1 MDDPNRQTDPLDHDD
16 QRAGEPGD
24 VGDALEADAPE
35 EHLAPEPDAPEPGT
49 APSTKSRRLS
59 FRPAAEEPLGA
70 RPKPE
75 PAAAVSRSRALAWP
89 LISLIGLAAVVL
101 VNWLANW
108 LPLNDLTTGQISDNH
123 PVPFQPA
130 GWVFSIWAVIY
141 VLLAVFVIYSFFP
154 QGRRATRIN
163 AVGPVFLVA
172 NIANI
177 SWIFLWHWLRFQ
189 GSLIAL
195 VVLLG
200 AVATIYLM
208 LRATRHDGEMS
219 TLQRLAVAL
228 PFSVYLAWATIATL
242 ANVQVWMREGGWDG
256 GVFGLRGWTVIFLL
270 AGVIVA
276 AGVAFFGRDAAFP
289 LVFVWAYL
297 GIAQRQWDDD
307 KLLSILAIVLVIA
320 AAALTVMAFI
330 LSFDARSGPRMESTS
345 RGPIWKR
352 GTRETPPTSPSTP

>member
-1 MDDPNRQTDPLDHDD
+1 MDDQRRQNDPLDHDD
-16 QRAGEPGD
+16 PSAGEPGD

-35 EHLAPEPDAPEPGT
+35 EHPGPDPASEEAAAPAHG
-49 APSTKSRRLS
+49 RRLTI
-59 FRPAAEEPLGA
+59 RPAAEEPLGA
-70 RPKPE
+70 RP
-75 PAAAVSRSRALAWP
+75 AAATSTTPRDRSWMAWP
-89 LISLIGLAAVVL
+89 LISLLGLVVVVL
-101 VNWLANW
+101 VNWLAIS
-108 LPLNDLTTGQISDNH
+108 LPLNDMTTGQISNDH

-141 VLLAVFVIYSFFP
+141 GLLATFVIFSFFP
-154 QGRRATRIN
+154 RGRRATRIN
-163 AVGPVFLVA
+163 GVGPLFLVA

-177 SWIFLWHWLRFQ
+177 AWIFLWHWLRFQ
-189 GSLIAL
+189 GALIAL

-200 AVATIYLM
+200 AVVSIYLL
-208 LRATRHDGEMS
+208 LRAVRHDGDMS

-270 AGVIVA
+270 AGIIIA

-297 GIAQRQWDDD
+297 GIAQRQWGEDT
-307 KLLSILAIVLVIA
+307 LLSLLAIVLVIA

-330 LSFDARSGPRMESTS
+330 LSFDDRSGPRMQSTS

-352 GTRETPPTSPSTP
+352 GTGATPPATP

>member
-1 MDDPNRQTDPLDHDD
+1 MDDRNRQPDPLDHDD
-16 QRAGEPGD
+16 LREDEPGD

-35 EHLAPEPDAPEPGT
+35 EHLAPEPGSEEPVAAPV
-49 APSTKSRRLS
+49 AHQRRLTI
-59 FRPAAEEPLGA
+59 RPAAEEPLGA
-70 RPKPE
+70 RPV
-75 PAAAVSRSRALAWP
+75 AAASAAPRDRSWLTWP
-89 LISLIGLAAVVL
+89 LVSLIGLVAVVL

-108 LPLNDLTTGQISDNH
+108 LPFNDMTTGQISNDH

-141 VLLAVFVIYSFFP
+141 GLLLVFVVFSFFP
-154 QGRRATRIN
+154 HGRRATRIN
-163 AVGPVFLVA
+163 GVGPLFLVA

-177 SWIFLWHWLRFQ
+177 AWIFLWHWLRFQ

-200 AVATIYLM
+200 AVVSIYLM
-208 LRATRHDGEMS
+208 LRAVRHDGDMS

-242 ANVQVWMREGGWDG
+242 AKVQVWMREGGWDG

-270 AGVIVA
+270 AGIIVA
-276 AGVAFFGRDAAFP
+276 AGVAFFGHDAAFP

-307 KLLSILAIVLVIA
+307 MLLSILAIVLVIA

-330 LSFDARSGPRMESTS
+330 LSFDARSGPRMASTS

-352 GTRETPPTSPSTP
+352 GRQDTPPAIP